1 MAKKSPRAKPV
12 QQATDLE
19 VDGDRRASSTRLALY
34 LAGVAAVAAFTGA
47 LRLPAGRFRTLA
59 VLNGGPLLL
68 MLGALVCAV
77 LVLVSVAVQ
86 GAGRRSNAVE
96 YDAFRWLI
104 VRLGLALAASSLLAH
119 VYLGVRA

>member
-1 MAKKSPRAKPV
+1 MAKKSAREKPV
-12 QQATDLE
+12 QQASDLD
-19 VDGDRRASSTRLALY
+19 VDGDRRAFSTRLALY
-34 LAGVAAVAAFTGA
+34 LAGVAAVATFTGA
-47 LRLPAGRFRTLA
+47 LPLPAGRFRTLA

-77 LVLVSVAVQ
+77 LVLVSVVVQ
-86 GAGRRSNAVE
+86 GPGRRSDAVE

-119 VYLGVRA
+119 LYLGVRG